1 MRWVNITVLIHN
13 IENGIICEKFVI
25 DGANIAYDVKT
36 SINQPK
42 ISNILLLKENLD
54 TIGINNYKIICD
66 RSLFYHIDDQAYYSQ
81 LIENKE
87 IIEITGGT
95 KADIFILQYAF
106 RNNAFII
113 SNDQYKEYIDLFG
126 KSWIEEHRISF
137 RIIDDDIYFD
147 KLIL

>member
-87 IIEITGGT
+87 IIEITGG
-95 KADIFILQYAF
+95 Y
-106 RNNAFII
+106 
-113 SNDQYKEYIDLFG
+113 
-126 KSWIEEHRISF
+126 
-137 RIIDDDIYFD
+137 
-147 KLIL
+147 